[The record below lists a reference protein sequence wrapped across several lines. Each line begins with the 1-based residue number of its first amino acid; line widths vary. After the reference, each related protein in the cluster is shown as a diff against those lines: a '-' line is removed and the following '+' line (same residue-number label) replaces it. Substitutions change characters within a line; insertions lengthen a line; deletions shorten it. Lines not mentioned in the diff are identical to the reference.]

1 LASDPRAAGRL
12 IALLALSV
20 NLMSCVATA
29 SHTLEYLDEE
39 TAATVTSVV
48 SPLVFARSRRELA
61 AGARDYATVV
71 ATTVNRAGR
80 LEHLILI
87 YFWSTVD
94 PRVGNGTD
102 RPKGEPELIA
112 DDRVVRL
119 TRDPRTAR
127 QAGISRKIHAPA
139 GSDPVASV
147 YRSDLETLR
156 FIADAGRLRLQIAGP
171 VGSPSYELWT
181 DGRSQLRAF
190 VAAVGR

>member
-1 LASDPRAAGRL
+1 LASDPRQAGRQL
-12 IALLALSV
+12 ALLVLSV
-20 NLMSCVATA
+20 NLLSCAATA
-29 SHTLEYLDEE
+29 SHSIEYLDEE

-48 SPLVFARSRRELA
+48 SPVVFARSRRELA

-80 LEHLILI
+80 LEHLLLI

-94 PRVGNGTD
+94 PRVANGATQ
-102 RPKGEPELIA
+102 PHGEPELIA
-112 DDRVVRL
+112 DDRVIRL
-119 TRDPRTAR
+119 TRDPRSAR

-139 GSDPVASV
+139 GSDTAASV

-171 VGSPSYELWT
+171 TGGQPYELWT

-190 VAAVGR
+190 VAAIGR